1 MITAETELKP
11 FTAQDYKA
19 EIHNDWCPGCGDF
32 GILSAIQMALAKL
45 QIPPYRAAI
54 VSGIGCSGKTPHYLN
69 TYAFHTLHGRVMP
82 SITALKLANHDL
94 TVIGVGGDG
103 DGYGIGAGHFVNG
116 GRRNLDITY
125 IIFNNDLYALTKGQ
139 ASPTIQKG
147 QKTKSMAD
155 ESIMAAVNPVLLAL
169 ASGYT
174 FVARGYALDTKY
186 LSELIAQGIQHP
198 GSALIDVLQT
208 CPTYN
213 DLHTKGWYSANVN
226 NEPRLYRLDST
237 DYDPVVHHPDDPV
250 ELAQKKAQALLKS
263 EEAGGRVALGVYFKA
278 VTPTYE
284 DFLKSRIPKL
294 REKPLA
300 ELDLDHRDISR
311 NLAKLK

>member
-1 MITAETELKP
+1 
-11 FTAQDYKA
+11 
-19 EIHNDWCPGCGDF
+19 
-32 GILSAIQMALAKL
+32 
-45 QIPPYRAAI
+45 
-54 VSGIGCSGKTPHYLN
+54 
-69 TYAFHTLHGRVMP
+69 
-82 SITALKLANHDL
+82 
-94 TVIGVGGDG
+94 
-103 DGYGIGAGHFVNG
+103 
-116 GRRNLDITY
+116 
-125 IIFNNDLYALTKGQ
+125 
-139 ASPTIQKG
+139 
-147 QKTKSMAD
+147 
-155 ESIMAAVNPVLLAL
+155 VNPVLLAF